1 MNRPEPI
8 TCFFFFVQVDILM
21 TLSGQP
27 INGDKKAP
35 APQERSGD
43 VNACEKSGE
52 RFQLYQPIPKAPCV
66 EYLPTFYHTFCGK
79 M

>member
-1 MNRPEPI
+1 MDGMGYV
-8 TCFFFFVQVDILM
+8 FFLNFVQLDIWM

-52 RFQLYQPIPKAPCV
+52 RFQLYQPIPNTPCM
-66 EYLPTFYHTFCGK
+66 EDLTYNLPYLLW
-79 M
+79 